1 MTSLC
6 CRCIG
11 VFALI
16 CVLAL
21 FFFPL
26 VQGPFQATHGPTT
39 ALRSKRAFLIL
50 LLTIIMAALQLVAVL
65 FPILLRTFHVV
76 ICDNHARKR
85 WSLAGCDDILRC

>member
-1 MTSLC
+1 MTSLYG
-6 CRCIG
+6 RCIG

-26 VQGPFQATHGPTT
+26 MQGPFQATHGPTT

-50 LLTIIMAALQLVAVL
+50 LLTIMMAALQLVSVL
-65 FPILLRTFHVV
+65 FPILLRTFRVF
-76 ICDNHARKR
+76 IGDNNARKR
-85 WSLAGCDDILRC
+85 WSLAGCDGILRC